1 MARRSRYGRSKRTAA
16 GNVSRIC
23 GARIFLLLPDHLA
36 GRLIQYV
43 RSCIGV
49 VKVEHVVERTG
60 DGIEGTTTDAL
71 SSQPIVFDETQHR
84 RLIGQT
90 VVDIIPPGEGRDH
103 QQGQAWAISA
113 SALCMVYRRAGES
126 GRSITA

>member
-23 GARIFLLLPDHLA
+23 GARIFLLLPEHLA

-43 RSCIGV
+43 RPRIGV
-49 VKVEHVVERTG
+49 VKVEHVVDRAG
-60 DGIEGTTTDAL
+60 DGIEGAATHAL
-71 SSQPIVFDETQHR
+71 STQPIVFDETQHR

-90 VVDIIPPGEGRDH
+90 VVDIVAPGEGRDH
-103 QQGQAWAISA
+103 QQRQAWAISA
-113 SALCMVYRRAGES
+113 SALCMVYRGAWES
-126 GRSITA
+126 GRPITA